1 MLWIKPEPFYSSGA
15 DLAPIW
21 FNLGDEPIYLAGCT
35 TYSVERQDAE
45 TGAWEDKGPPAV
57 CVWEGY
63 ARKVEPG
70 TTQAAMSVRAPPEG
84 LAGGFA
90 TYRMHGLYWTGCQDD
105 PPKPISGAECT
116 GGPYNAFTDEYLVG
130 SPF

>member
-1 MLWIKPEPFYSSGA
+1 MLWIEPRPFYDSGA

-21 FNLGDEPIYLAGCT
+21 FNLGDEPIYFAGCT
-35 TYSVERQDAE
+35 TYVVERQDPE
-45 TGAWEDKGPPAV
+45 TGVWENKGPPAV
-57 CVWEGY
+57 CVWEGF

-70 TTQAAMSVRAPPEG
+70 TTQAAMTTRAPPEG

-105 PPKPISGAECT
+105 PPEPISGAECT
-116 GGPYNAFTDEYLVG
+116 GGPFDAFTDELLVG